1 MPKKRRHTT
10 ISATP
15 GEQTEPPQ
23 RRRIRRKIL
32 HGHDIGTS
40 NETIGAG
47 SGTRVPVSRRG
58 TPRRRRILDRYGWY
72 EVRAEGGWTSTRQ
85 GEAWNLATN
94 RRRTQQEGVLA
105 GLNTISQELEIV
117 DPFTAYGTD
126 TSGINVVVIGDIG
139 RGKSSW
145 IKTVSVLRQLV
156 AGRQVVV
163 LDRKPQAG
171 VGEYTALATGLG
183 AESIRF
189 RIGGAGACLNLLDPA
204 ISRGGDHDY
213 GLEGVVPAGQ
223 EALVLAVLTDA
234 MSRTLDEKEK
244 AAVGAALAAVNTYA
258 HAAGREPV
266 IRDLAMRLLDPEPTD
281 TIGFGSRWNQRALEW
296 GVEPGLALLRLA
308 DRDLRGLV
316 DAPTSPAVRDALE
329 THPLVHFDV
338 SALPTD
344 GPALR
349 VVMTAANTWLA
360 NRLAARSSRYQ
371 QTILVVEEGWHVA
384 GGSTGEV
391 FRANLKLSRGL
402 GLSTV
407 SAFHHPADQ
416 PSDSPARALMAEA
429 SIVVLFG
436 QSRADD
442 ATETARLYRLPAG
455 TEDTLMQLGRGQ
467 ALVKI
472 GSRDPFL
479 LTHIRS
485 PWEIALTDTDAAI
498 TGEPH
503 PAPQTEPSEG
513 SGS

>member
-1 MPKKRRHTT
+1 M
-10 ISATP
+10 
-15 GEQTEPPQ
+15 
-23 RRRIRRKIL
+23 
-32 HGHDIGTS
+32 
-40 NETIGAG
+40 
-47 SGTRVPVSRRG
+47 
-58 TPRRRRILDRYGWY
+58 
-72 EVRAEGGWTSTRQ
+72 
-85 GEAWNLATN
+85 
-94 RRRTQQEGVLA
+94 LA
-105 GLNTISQELEIV
+105 GLNTMSQELEII
-117 DPFTAYGTD
+117 DAFAAYGTD

-145 IKTVSVLRQLV
+145 IKTVCVLRQLI
-156 AGRQVVV
+156 ADRQVVV
-163 LDRKPQAG
+163 LDKKPQAG
-171 VGEYTALATGLG
+171 VGEYTPLAHALE

-189 RIGGAGACLNLLDPA
+189 RIGGSDACLNLLDPA
-204 ISRGGDHDY
+204 ISHGGHHEQ
-213 GLEGVVPAGQ
+213 GLQGVVPAGQ

-234 MSRTLDEKEK
+234 MGRSLDEKEK
-244 AAVGAALAAVNTYA
+244 AAVGAALAVVNAEART
-258 HAAGREPV
+258 AGRDPV
-266 IRDLAMRLLDPEPTD
+266 IRDLAMRLLDPAPTD
-281 TIGFGSRWNQRALEW
+281 GAVFGARWSERALEW
-296 GVEPGLALLRLA
+296 GLEPGLALLRLA

-349 VVMTAANTWLA
+349 VVMTAVNTWLA

-416 PSDSPARALMAEA
+416 PADSPARALMAEA

-442 ATETARLYRLPAG
+442 AAETVRLYRLPTG
-455 TEDTLMQLGRGQ
+455 TEDTLMRLGRGQ
-467 ALVKI
+467 CLVKI

-498 TGEPH
+498 TGEDAH
-503 PAPQTEPSEG
+503 LAPTIGAGEG
-513 SGS
+513 GAA